1 MIGIIMAGGKGSR
14 MKLPG
19 EKLLLKYKKP
29 IILRVNEALCDSD
42 CFSKII
48 FITSPNSPKTKKLL
62 QENNYKIFDT
72 SGKGYVEDLNLVLKS
87 LNDSV
92 FITSADLPLLDS
104 EIIKKIVNLYD
115 LNNTWTTI
123 LVTKIFL
130 ESLGISSDYNI
141 TFENQ
146 ICNYTGIS
154 MINSK
159 MISSLE
165 NIEENFVIV
174 DDKRIGFNVNTKQD
188 YDLLS
193 TT

>member
-14 MKLPG
+14 MKLAE

-62 QENNYKIFDT
+62 QENNYEIFDT
-72 SGKGYVEDLNLVLKS
+72 SGMGYVEDLNLVLKS

-104 EIIKKIVNLYD
+104 EIIKKIVNLYS

-123 LVTKIFL
+123 LVTKNFL
-130 ESLGISSDYNI
+130 ESLGMSSDYNI

-154 MINSK
+154 IINSK
-159 MISSLE
+159 KISNLE

-188 YDLLS
+188 YDLLC

>member
-1 MIGIIMAGGKGSR
+1 MIVIIMAGGKGSR
-14 MKLPG
+14 MKLAE

-62 QENNYKIFDT
+62 QENNYEIFET
-72 SGKGYVEDLNLVLKS
+72 SGMGYVEDLNLVLKS

-104 EIIKKIVNLYD
+104 KIIKKIVNLYS

-130 ESLGISSDYNI
+130 ESLGISSDYDI

-159 MISSLE
+159 KISNLE

>member
-1 MIGIIMAGGKGSR
+1 MAGGKGSR
-14 MKLPG
+14 MKLAE

-62 QENNYKIFDT
+62 QKNNYEIFET
-72 SGKGYVEDLNLVLKS
+72 SGMGYVEDLNLVLKS

-104 EIIKKIVNLYD
+104 EIIKKIVNLYS
-115 LNNTWTTI
+115 LNNPWTTI
-123 LVTKIFL
+123 LVTNFFL
-130 ESLGISSDYNI
+130 ESLGISSDYDI

-154 MINSK
+154 IINSK
-159 MISSLE
+159 KISNLE